1 MAEAHKGVREGY
13 VNGVEIISALLRVDE
28 WRVGPC
34 DAALRLREVHA
45 YSPSKAARRGAERL
59 AKRLWEVFG

>member
-13 VNGVEIISALLRVDE
+13 VNGAEIISALLRVDE
-28 WRVGPC
+28 WRGGLVTPPC
-34 DAALRLREVHA
+34 AYVKSIA